1 MGIVTNWKSV
11 SQIYYQPKGKMSAS
25 DIWTF
30 EEYIKLIG
38 EKKSNFLEVIVDL
51 ALETWL
57 KRL

>member
-1 MGIVTNWKSV
+1 MGIVTDWKSV
-11 SQIYYQPKGKMSAS
+11 SQIYYQPKGKMNAS

-30 EEYIKLIG
+30 EEYIRLIG
-38 EKKSNFLEVIVDL
+38 EKKSNSLENLVNI